1 MTPIEAI
8 ALLKKLVGTLT
19 FKVDDIAAAA
29 KIKEAITVIEDLL
42 ARFPNITK
50 E

>member
-1 MTPIEAI
+1 MTPLEAI

-19 FKVDDIAAAA
+19 FKLDDLAAAA
-29 KIKEAITVIEDLL
+29 KIKEAISIIENLI
-42 ARFPNITK
+42 PK